1 MSARMATLDLPK
13 IKLFWNKGYD
23 VMVFVYDLSNNI
35 LSRDLILQM
44 LLCDMFGNSSI
55 SRKTVVIT
63 SIL

>member
-44 LLCDMFGNSSI
+44 SLCDACL
-55 SRKTVVIT
+55 IT
-63 SIL
+63 LAFLGKQLS

>member
-13 IKLFWNKGYD
+13 IKLFWNKSYD
-23 VMVFVYDLSNNI
+23 VMVFVYDASNNI

>member
-13 IKLFWNKGYD
+13 IKLFWNKSYD
-23 VMVFVYDLSNNI
+23 VMVFVYDVSNNI

>member
-13 IKLFWNKGYD
+13 IKLFWDKGYD
-23 VMVFVYDLSNNI
+23 VMVFVNDVSNNI